1 MSNPRPRILYAE
13 DHDDTRE
20 FVAFMLTQNNCEI
33 VTTDSSTH
41 ALLLASTDNFDLYI
55 LDNWLP
61 DRSGIDL
68 CLKLREFDPKTPILF
83 YSGAALK
90 ADKERA
96 LSSGAQA
103 YITKPAD
110 SDELIA
116 TVLRLAGDSRAVRT
130 HAGGPDNSPAS
141 RD

>member
-13 DHDDTRE
+13 DHADTRE

-41 ALLLASTDNFDLYI
+41 ALLLARTNNFDLYI

-61 DRSGIDL
+61 DRSGVDL
-68 CLKLREFDPKTPILF
+68 CMELREFDLQTPILF
-83 YSGAALK
+83 YSGAALE

-96 LSSGAQA
+96 FSCGAQA
-103 YITKPAD
+103 YLTKPAD

-116 TVLRLAGDSRAVRT
+116 TVLRLAGGSGEMQT
-130 HAGGPDNSPAS
+130 HSGSTDNSSAAG
-141 RD
+141 D